1 MKGSEMIDVFI
12 HIPGEL
18 ASPGIAWGNGN
29 PGLVRRTSLGERNM
43 PLAWDPIIRYII
55 QRANT

>member
-1 MKGSEMIDVFI
+1 MIEVFI

-55 QRANT
+55 QRTNT